1 LQRVNSCRYTSGTN
15 VWAFDVDVAVL
26 RVPPLEELS
35 QQLSPAGLSTPGG
48 VSYLVTWIIL
58 AVINLV
64 C

>member
-1 LQRVNSCRYTSGTN
+1 